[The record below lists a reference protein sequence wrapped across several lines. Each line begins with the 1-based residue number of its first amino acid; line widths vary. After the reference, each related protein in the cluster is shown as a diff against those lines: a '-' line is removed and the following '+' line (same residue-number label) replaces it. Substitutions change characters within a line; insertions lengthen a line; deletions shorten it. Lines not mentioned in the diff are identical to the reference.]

1 MNVIRREWFEPLD
14 LDEIRR
20 DHPLPDVVT
29 GAGIPIQ
36 RAGSEMKGCC
46 PFHPDKSPSFTIF
59 DGGRRFY
66 CFGCGASGDV
76 LDFLRRLHGVGLRE
90 AADMLTGGELP
101 TVRLAPLPPASD
113 EPDRREEARAIWE
126 ASQPITGTLAEVY
139 LRWRCLHLPLPDS
152 LRFAVLPYG
161 KSGQTYPVLVAAVMA
176 ANGDLIGIQRTFLA
190 GNGEG
195 KAAVPK
201 AKLSLGKVSGGAIH
215 LAPPA
220 ASLIVTE
227 GVEDALTLQQTL
239 GVATWAA
246 AGASMLPKMAFP
258 DLVRDVAIG
267 GDNDDAGRDAARK
280 AAHAFMLR
288 GYSSRV
294 FFPVDA
300 KDFNAELI
308 ERSPA
313 Q

>member
-1 MNVIRREWFEPLD
+1 MTFVSQPKRRQSLD
-14 LDEIRR
+14 LDAIRLA
-20 DHPLPDVVT
+20 HPLAEVAGAVVKLN
-29 GAGIPIQ
+29 
-36 RAGSEMKGCC
+36 RAGKEWVACC
-46 PFHPDKSPSFTIF
+46 PFHPDKSPSFTLF
-59 DGGRRFY
+59 DNGRRFH
-66 CFGCGASGDV
+66 CFGCGAGGDV
-76 LDFLRRLHGVGLRE
+76 LDFVQRLHGVGLRE
-90 AADMLTGGELP
+90 AADMLTGGDLP
-101 TVRLAPLPPASD
+101 TVRFAPLPPASD
-113 EPDRREEARAIWE
+113 ESDRREEARVIWE
-126 ASQPITGTLAEVY
+126 SSQPITRTLAEVY

-161 KSGQTYPVLVAAVMA
+161 KSGRTYPVLIAAVMA
-176 ANGDLIGIQRTFLA
+176 ANGELVGIQRTYLA
-190 GNGEG
+190 DNGEG

-201 AKLSLGKVSGGAIH
+201 AKLSLGKVSGGAIR

-227 GVEDALTLQQTL
+227 GLEDALTLQQTL

-258 DLVRDVAIG
+258 DLVHDIAIG

-280 AAHAFMLR
+280 AADAFMLR
-288 GYSSRV
+288 GYASRV